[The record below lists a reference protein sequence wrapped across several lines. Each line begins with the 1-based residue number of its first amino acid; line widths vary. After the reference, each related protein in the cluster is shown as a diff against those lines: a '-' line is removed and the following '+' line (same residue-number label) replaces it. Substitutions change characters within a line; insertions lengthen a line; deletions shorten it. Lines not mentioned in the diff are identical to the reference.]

1 MPKFGWK
8 PDTAQH
14 IAETPV
20 FTSVMRA
27 QRYGVSQKLPSSVNL
42 LGKHFFRRDQKLSSA
57 CVGFGLSGAI
67 YARLHFLGFDVPLF
81 SPLAIYG
88 IGRQR
93 EGIFKNKPLP
103 DNGCYPFLAMAGIMY
118 NGIVYEKDWPFD
130 QDYLSR
136 VEQEVPFD
144 IFQKASQFRVGG
156 VHRIVQTGDA
166 LVETCMRALATA
178 HPIPLGMMVGQAFSD
193 YSRGKGPVDV
203 ETGPDIGGHE
213 TFLIGYEDNGDT
225 FLTANSWGRDQGDE
239 GVVRITRDKLT
250 HPSTSD
256 LYDFTIT
263 DQKAA

>member
-1 MPKFGWK
+1 MKFGWK

-14 IAETPV
+14 IADTPV

-27 QRYGVSQKLPSSVNL
+27 QRYGASQKLPSAVNL
-42 LGKHFFRRDQKLSSA
+42 LGKYFSPRDQKLSSA
-57 CVGFGLSGAI
+57 CVGFALAGAI
-67 YARLHFLGFDVPLF
+67 YVRLHFLGFGVPLF
-81 SPLAIYG
+81 SPLAIYAVA
-88 IGRQR
+88 RQR

-103 DNGCYPFLAMAGIMY
+103 DDGSYPFLAAAGITY

-130 QDYLSR
+130 QDYESR
-136 VEQEVPFD
+136 VLQEVPID

-156 VHRIVQTGDA
+156 IHRITQTGDA
-166 LVETCMRALATA
+166 LVETCMRALASA
-178 HPIPLGMMVGQAFSD
+178 HPVPLGMRVGQAFSD
-193 YSRGKGPVDV
+193 YTRGRGPVDV
-203 ETGPDIGGHE
+203 ESGPDTGGHE